1 MSIEQPPIYYFTN
14 IDFNSSFY
22 DTEAFTETQA
32 NALYLR
38 KRTPDT
44 ATALETFNAGI
55 LSGSINPITSSSTL
69 NIGTTTVAGN
79 INIGTGAVRG
89 GDINIGDGTNPS
101 GNIDINS
108 GSTNGTNTNINTGAT
123 TSGQVNL
130 MTGSATGFVNI
141 ASGSGSARV
150 NIGSGTTTG
159 LITIGNTA
167 NITSIFGAVRM
178 PSLQASNYISRRGN
192 LTQNIGTGGSD
203 TIVLFPLLLS
213 PSDASLVYNGATG
226 VFTNSSNRQLTLM
239 VSYTVSFSNASTVG
253 QRNVKINNST
263 TSPQVAYNIVDAA
276 TSGFTSITGSATF
289 VLLHTQAFNIQC
301 FQNSGISLPLDTT
314 YTTIQVLMF

>member
-1 MSIEQPPIYYFTN
+1 MSVEQPPIYYFQN

-22 DTEAFTETQA
+22 ATETFTETQA
-32 NALYLR
+32 NTLYLR

-55 LSGSINPITSSSTL
+55 LSASINPITSSSTM

-79 INIGTGAVRG
+79 INIGTSSVRV
-89 GDINIGDGTNPS
+89 GDINIGNGTTPS
-101 GNIDINS
+101 GDVFINN
-108 GSTNGTNTNINTGAT
+108 GSSNGTTTNINTGTT

-141 ASGSGSARV
+141 ATGTGSARV

-159 LITIGNTA
+159 LITIGNSA
-167 NITSIFGAVRM
+167 NNTSLLGGVRM
-178 PSLQASNYISRRGN
+178 PTLLTTNYISRRGN
-192 LTQNIGTGGSD
+192 ITQNIPSGGVD
-203 TIVLFPLLLS
+203 TTVLFPELLS
-213 PSDASLVYNGATG
+213 PGNASLVYTSG

-253 QRNVKINNST
+253 TRNVKINNST

-276 TSGFTSITGSATF
+276 TTGFTSITGSATF
-289 VLLHTQAFNIQC
+289 VLANTQAFNIQC
-301 FQNSGISLPLDTT
+301 FQNSSISLPLDTT